1 MWFLSYQSCGA
12 LLLDRPNWMTSW
24 GRTSLGSPLHLTLP
38 LGDAGRQKWGKAG
51 GGRCE
56 PGVPVAARVL
66 CAKPFN
72 ASSARFPPSVNI
84 VCHCLANFQVT
95 LEVFILGHGFYK
107 QLCLSKTIIPKW
119 GLPCPYQKALS
130 PQLCQEKGTQALPYL
145 LQARQLE
152 KLPSSSV

>member
-1 MWFLSYQSCGA
+1 MSQESY
-12 LLLDRPNWMTSW
+12 N
-24 GRTSLGSPLHLTLP
+24 
-38 LGDAGRQKWGKAG
+38 
-51 GGRCE
+51 
-56 PGVPVAARVL
+56 PVAARVL
-66 CAKPFN
+66 CAKPSN

-84 VCHCLANFQVT
+84 VCRCLANFQVT
-95 LEVFILGHGFYK
+95 LEVFILGHSFYK

-130 PQLCQEKGTQALPYL
+130 PQLCQEKGMQALPYL